1 MVLLNSEEV
10 SCNDHHQVDVVAAA
24 GLQCSGDMLGDKQ
37 LVSQVILEGLEIEE
51 PPADEMEA
59 AEKKAGISR
68 LMAGYV
74 QHLQHRSAYHLGY
87 PLNFD
92 YDFSPLAPFLNFS
105 LNNAGDPF
113 AKVNNSVHSRQ
124 FEVAVLNW
132 FANFWDVQRDQF
144 WGYITSGGTEGNLYG
159 LLVGRELFPDGI
171 LYASN
176 DSHYS
181 VFKAAKMYRVK
192 CIRIATTVSG
202 EMNYADLK
210 SKLQHN
216 TNSPAIINA
225 NIGTTFKGAVDDIDQ
240 IISTLEKC
248 GFQNRYYI
256 HCDSALSGMMT
267 PFMKQAPKVSFKKP
281 IGSISVSGHKFLG
294 CPMPCGVVITRLEH
308 AEVLSTDIEYIA
320 SRDSTITGSRNGHAP
335 IFLWYTLSKKGYK
348 GLLKEVHICM
358 GNARY
363 LEVLLKQVGISAS
376 CNTLSNI
383 VVFERPKDER
393 IVCRWQLACE
403 GNLAHIVVMP
413 NVTFEK
419 LTVFVEEL
427 AEKRNDWYQDKGFD
441 IPCLAVDIGKENC
454 YCNLHAKK
462 LRIPKM

>member
-92 YDFSPLAPFLNFS
+92 YDFGPLAPFLNFS

-267 PFMKQAPKVSFKKP
+267 PFMKQAPKVSFKKTNWLYQRVRAQ
-281 IGSISVSGHKFLG
+281 ILG
-294 CPMPCGVVITRLEH
+294 
-308 AEVLSTDIEYIA
+308 LS
-320 SRDSTITGSRNGHAP
+320 
-335 IFLWYTLSKKGYK
+335 
-348 GLLKEVHICM
+348 
-358 GNARY
+358 NAMWCSHH
-363 LEVLLKQVGISAS
+363 QVG
-376 CNTLSNI
+376 T
-383 VVFERPKDER
+383 
-393 IVCRWQLACE
+393 CRSPV
-403 GNLAHIVVMP
+403 N
-413 NVTFEK
+413 
-419 LTVFVEEL
+419 
-427 AEKRNDWYQDKGFD
+427 RY
-441 IPCLAVDIGKENC
+441 
-454 YCNLHAKK
+454 
-462 LRIPKM
+462 